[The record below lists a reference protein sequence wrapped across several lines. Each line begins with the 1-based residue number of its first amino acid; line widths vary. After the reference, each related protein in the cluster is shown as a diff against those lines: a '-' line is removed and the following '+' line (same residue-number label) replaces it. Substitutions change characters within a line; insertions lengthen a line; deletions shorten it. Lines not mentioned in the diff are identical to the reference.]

1 MPLNEFW
8 YGDIRLLAAY
18 KKAYLSNT
26 SYKAWLQGRYNFEAY
41 SIVLKNAFAK
51 KGTSSIDYPEW
62 KDPIEKL
69 KKLNTKHEN
78 NEVTHHKQQMW
89 FYDMINK

>member
-62 KDPIEKL
+62 NAFTIQFDPVLCTNSRDSKIL
-69 KKLNTKHEN
+69 LTR
-78 NEVTHHKQQMW
+78 
-89 FYDMINK
+89 FADMMKGGDR